1 MMDRQPDLFTAY
13 PALAAQIPWVSLTSG
28 PTRVHRLT
36 GLAGAL
42 GASDLWIKRD
52 DETSPLYG
60 GNKPRKL
67 EFLLGDARARGLDA
81 VLTFGGLGSNHALA
95 TAVHGARAGL
105 RSELVLLLQPVTG
118 HVRRNLLS
126 LHNTGAQLRFAPTKL
141 HAVVMAASA
150 ELSSRLRRRK
160 PPYRIAPGGS
170 SPVGTLG
177 YVSAAL
183 ELARQV
189 RDGDL
194 PQPGAVFVALGSN
207 GTMAGLVAGMR
218 LAGMDTKIIGVQ
230 VSDILRLSPRT
241 VSRLANRT
249 IGLLARVSVELAIDS
264 ISPAD
269 VTMVDG
275 YLGNGYGHPTDE
287 ARHAVELMHRHEGI
301 ELEETYT
308 GKTLAAMIDH
318 VEAERPTA
326 PVLFWNTYSS
336 SRPHLPPDADYRDLP
351 QAFHRFFENSDDGA
365 A

>member
-1 MMDRQPDLFTAY
+1 
-13 PALAAQIPWVSLTSG
+13 
-28 PTRVHRLT
+28 
-36 GLAGAL
+36 
-42 GASDLWIKRD
+42 
-52 DETSPLYG
+52 
-60 GNKPRKL
+60 
-67 EFLLGDARARGLDA
+67 
-81 VLTFGGLGSNHALA
+81 
-95 TAVHGARAGL
+95 
-105 RSELVLLLQPVTG
+105 
-118 HVRRNLLS
+118 
-126 LHNTGAQLRFAPTKL
+126 
-141 HAVVMAASA
+141 MAASA